1 MKKTLFSCKK
11 QATLCHNRSHIKGV
25 LFFQRE
31 LNDLR
36 KDMTEEDNA
45 LKRSMTAL
53 TGSMTE
59 KNNAL
64 TRSMTEK
71 DNTLMRSM
79 TEENN
84 ALIRRMTEKENA
96 LRAELKV
103 GQLLLKMSCFSRS
116 TYLIFYPTLRYLT

>member
-1 MKKTLFSCKK
+1 MGK
-11 QATLCHNRSHIKGV
+11 
-25 LFFQRE
+25 RE

-64 TRSMTEK
+64 TRSMSEKNNALTRSMTEK
-71 DNTLMRSM
+71 DN
-79 TEENN
+79 
-84 ALIRRMTEKENA
+84 A
-96 LRAELKV
+96 LRTELKNLAFDV
-103 GQLLLKMSCFSRS
+103 YRTGDWRS
-116 TYLIFYPTLRYLT
+116 NGIITYEGDQTNTFGNAINLE